1 MQMDLGLVFARMA
14 GVSLKLE
21 FNREIVIQAIHLV
34 QEEAEDKVLAADRRA
49 QSDCI
54 LVKSFLDNGYMWL
67 RNYTLAKLLEAM
79 SLALIIPQLLRRT
92 IWHRERK
99 HRSHSIRLFF

>member
-1 MQMDLGLVFARMA
+1 MDLDLVFARMA

-21 FNREIVIQAIHLV
+21 FNIDIVIQAICLV

-54 LVKSFLDNGYMWL
+54 LFKSFLDNGYKRL
-67 RNYTLAKLLEAM
+67 RNYTLE
-79 SLALIIPQLLRRT
+79 S
-92 IWHRERK
+92 
-99 HRSHSIRLFF
+99 